1 MAKGC
6 RVAIIRMC
14 HIFKKLCAKIVDPK
28 IMEDLKNDVAM
39 VLVLLEHELLPF
51 FFDIMTHL
59 LVHLMEELVICGLL
73 HMRWMYFIECYL
85 KTLKGYVCT
94 TKSIHEG
101 NMIEAMN
108 LRRHWDF
115 ALNIYHIL

>member
-1 MAKGC
+1 
-6 RVAIIRMC
+6 
-14 HIFKKLCAKIVDPK
+14 
-28 IMEDLKNDVAM
+28 MEDLKNDVAM